1 MYDREQVREALD
13 TLLEITGRP
22 DLVFGVRQYIAVL
35 HGENHSLKRDKL
47 ELESLNPNHTPIAKL
62 REVKAMNLSP
72 VVVRANIAKTT
83 EGVMRNRRYIRRT
96 RRERWLDLS
105 QMYAVEIG
113 SFIGLLILI
122 GIYWAAAIWLIAP
135 VSP

>member
-1 MYDREQVREALD
+1 
-13 TLLEITGRP
+13 
-22 DLVFGVRQYIAVL
+22 
-35 HGENHSLKRDKL
+35 
-47 ELESLNPNHTPIAKL
+47 
-62 REVKAMNLSP
+62 MNLSP